1 VTPASTTSQSP
12 TTRAARASDAPAI
25 AAIHNQGIEERV
37 ATFETDP
44 RRPEEVAA
52 RIEAGE
58 LILVAEHYGEVLGFV
73 SVSPYSGRP
82 AYAGVGEFTVYVE
95 RGARRLG
102 VGGALMDA
110 VAEAAEQRGLHK
122 LTSRVFT
129 TNSPSIQLLHARG
142 YRDVGVHRRHAKL
155 DGEWRDVLQ
164 IERLLGAAA
173 RDQRRPAAAS

>member
-1 VTPASTTSQSP
+1 VTPASTTSQPP
-12 TTRAARASDAPAI
+12 TPGPARAGDAPPI

-37 ATFETDP
+37 ATFETEP

-58 LILVAEHYGEVLGFV
+58 LILVAERDGEVLGFV
-73 SVSPYSGRP
+73 SVSPYSDRP

-122 LTSRVFT
+122 LTGRVFK
-129 TNSPSIQLLHARG
+129 TNSPSIELLHARG
-142 YRDVGVHRRHAKL
+142 YRDVGVHRRHAKV

-173 RDQRRPAAAS
+173 S